1 MPDRLDEYRRKRDAA
16 RTPEPVPAGKPAKGR
31 DNRFVI
37 QQHHATSLHWD
48 LRLERDGVLVSWAVP
63 RGLPRD
69 PKRNHLAV
77 HTEDHP
83 MEYASFEGV
92 IPEGNYGAGKV
103 ILWDMGTYE
112 SDVETPLGAQLDRG
126 EIKFTLHGKK
136 LKGSFVLIHT
146 GRRATVKSRANQW
159 LLIKH
164 REARVA

>member
-1 MPDRLDEYRRKRDAA
+1 MPLEEYRRKRKF
-16 RTPEPVPAGKPAKGR
+16 RETPEPSGR
-31 DNRFVI
+31 KRASHRQPIFVV
-37 QQHHATSLHWD
+37 QEHHASRLHYD
-48 LRLERDGVLVSWAVP
+48 FRLEIDGVLVSWAVP
-63 RGLPRD
+63 KGPSMD
-69 PKRNHLAV
+69 PADKRLAMQ
-77 HTEDHP
+77 TEDHP